1 MMKISTYVLTCL
13 LFITGMTF
21 TSCEK
26 AEYLKSEKGV
36 MSELNGT
43 WSMIQIPSSLPDET
57 WTIDNGTLIRKA
69 APSRGENLVEVG
81 RGTVSVHTTMTKV
94 EITID
99 GFPRYNGTWQVIKL
113 NKSVLVINTDFDGN
127 GGMMEK
133 NFSKN

>member
-1 MMKISTYVLTCL
+1 
-13 LFITGMTF
+13 
-21 TSCEK
+21 
-26 AEYLKSEKGV
+26 
-36 MSELNGT
+36 
-43 WSMIQIPSSLPDET
+43 MIQIPSSLPDET

-99 GFPRYNGTWQVIKL
+99 GFPKYNGTWQVIKL
-113 NKSVLVINTDFDGN
+113 NKSVLVINNDFDGN